1 MEIYHKN
8 GKLKIIGNYK
18 NGKLEGEW
26 KYYYENGTLEAIVNY
41 KNGDVISIV
50 EDF

>member
-1 MEIYHKN
+1 MEILSYE
-8 GKLKIIGNYK
+8 
-18 NGKLEGEW
+18 NGKLE
-26 KYYYENGTLEAIVNY
+26 AIENY